1 MYLLKRLCCTAACI
15 GFSQLFGQTTL
26 TLHQSLEALKQ
37 YHPALQVKQSLINAA
52 TAYIKEIKDQQ
63 LPSFQLMEQVV
74 AGTDNSLNG
83 SYFPMGIVPSTS
95 GGRRA
100 ENISSV
106 GVNNFVA
113 GNLQWDFYNFGGYKA
128 NEESA
133 EAAVTVRKADL
144 DQQTYFLQVATT
156 AAYFKVLKNELLLKY
171 SMDAYDRFRNIKNAI
186 QAYVQS
192 GLRPGVDSSIANAE
206 LSKARLN
213 MLDASRQL
221 AVAKN
226 ELSLLT
232 GLDTSVIK
240 ADTSN
245 AVLINQWQ
253 VLQSPDSVINHPLL
267 SYYQSIYKNN
277 LAYEKV
283 IRKSNL
289 PKLSLLSAAWM
300 RGSSIDATDKFKSAG
315 NAFSYNR
322 YNYMAGLALTYNLF
336 EGKKR
341 ADKLVVQ
348 RYQTT
353 AALQQYSLQKDQL
366 ESVNKESDI
375 YISTALNKLNE
386 IPVQLKA
393 ASDAYTQKLALYNS
407 GLANI
412 IDLVNA
418 FYILNRAQID
428 EVMVKDEY
436 WRAVFQKA
444 YAANQFN
451 QLLSIL
457 K

>member
-1 MYLLKRLCCTAACI
+1 
-15 GFSQLFGQTTL
+15 
-26 TLHQSLEALKQ
+26 
-37 YHPALQVKQSLINAA
+37 LQVKQSLINAA
-52 TAYIKEIKDQQ
+52 TAYIKEIKDQK
-63 LPSFQLMEQVV
+63 LPSFQLMEQVD

-95 GGRRA
+95 GGRRT
-100 ENISSV
+100 ENVSNV
-106 GVNNFVA
+106 GVNNFVV

-128 NEESA
+128 NED
-133 EAAVTVRKADL
+133 AAVSALKVRKSDL
-144 DQQTYFLQVATT
+144 DQQAYFLQVATT
-156 AAYFKVLKNELLLKY
+156 AAYFKVLKNEFLFKY
-171 SMDAYDRFRNIKNAI
+171 SIDAYDRFSNIKKAI
-186 QAYVQS
+186 HAYVQS

-213 MLDASRQL
+213 ILDAGKQL
-221 AVAKN
+221 AIAKN

-232 GLDTSVIK
+232 GMDTSVIK
-240 ADTSN
+240 VDSSN
-245 AVLINQWQ
+245 AVLIDQWQ
-253 VLQSPDSVINHPLL
+253 SLQQSDSLLNHPLL
-267 SYYQSIYKNN
+267 NYYQSVYKNN

-300 RGSSIDATDKFKSAG
+300 RGSSIDATDKFKPAG
-315 NAFSYNR
+315 DAFSYNR

-348 RYQTT
+348 KYQTT

-366 ESVNKESDI
+366 ESANKESDI

-393 ASDAYTQKLALYNS
+393 ASDAYAQKLALYNS

-418 FYILNRAQID
+418 YYILNRAQID

-436 WRAVFQKA
+436 WRAIFQKA